1 MRFEVLGPL
10 RVRDGETV
18 LELGGPR
25 QQRVLACLLAAHPGA
40 VSVDRIVDEVWGEA
54 PPQTA
59 HHVVRTY
66 ISNLRKMLG
75 VRVASEGSRLR
86 LDLDGDEIDA
96 VEARATLE
104 AARYRRL
111 GSGAAASAELRDVE
125 AFWRGRPYGELAD
138 EMPLLGPVVAELE
151 ELLLDVR
158 EERIAAELA
167 IGRHDAV
174 VGDIQ
179 RLCRDHPYRE
189 RLHGHLMLAL
199 YRAGRQVEA
208 LRAYAELR
216 TRLRDDVGV
225 DPSPEL
231 QELEE
236 RILLQDDGLALEPP
250 HLLPTPVSSF
260 VGRGYEVGEVAK
272 LVDAHRLVTLSGPGG
287 VGKTR
292 LANEVA
298 RLRLNGLPGGVWW
311 VDLASRRHVAEVPAD
326 VARVL
331 GAGGQPGVEPIEAV
345 AHFVG
350 DCPTLIVLDNCEHL
364 LPGIGGLVAGLL
376 ERSAGLRMMCT
387 SRTSL
392 GVVGEVRFAVPP
404 LSLPVGEAPP
414 GVSDAERLFLTRA
427 EEFGVSIDLGDPV
440 AATAVER
447 LCADLD
453 GLPLALELAAA
464 RTTVFTPTQLADQV
478 ADRLGVLETT
488 AAVVPARQR
497 SLEATIDWSYRLLTP
512 AQQVLFDRLAGFS
525 SSFDVDDAAA
535 VAGFAPLDRGG
546 VIQEF
551 EVLARASM
559 LQLAGDGVP
568 GVRYRL
574 LDTMRRV
581 ARDGLARRGETDVV
595 AERHAKHH
603 LGLVERADESRL
615 SPEFADWTQIF
626 DARVEDLSAALVWA
640 LAREPRRA
648 LRAAPGLLEYWFR
661 RGDPSPAYAYGCRV
675 LDLVADPEPRLEA
688 AARLCAGFGA
698 VFHGDLERATVGV
711 ERAIELVDEAGEW
724 RDLVWALLGRGQNA
738 VLLGDMETAVSSGR
752 RIVGLC
758 ERLGLSLPRAYGLAL
773 LGEAEFFVDG
783 DLDLARMYLEEAIDG
798 FRRLRDPASLNV
810 FGLGIAASVAALQG
824 DFRTAEQFATEAT
837 TLPGPGWSAT
847 AYVILGGWV
856 LLPQGELERAEQ
868 VVRRGVELADRMS
881 MEPWVRN
888 GLLFL
893 SRIAAAR
900 AEWERAARLIGACRP
915 QPPWGRHPRWW
926 THEPQVREALGDEV
940 YTRLVERA
948 AACPLDEIVRWV
960 AQ

>member
-1 MRFEVLGPL
+1 VRFEVLGPL
-10 RVRDGETV
+10 RVSDDGTM

-25 QQRVLACLLAAHPGA
+25 QQRVLACLLAAHPDA
-40 VSVDRIVDEVWGEA
+40 VSVDRIVDEVWGDA

-66 ISNLRKMLG
+66 VSNLRKTLG
-75 VRVASEGSRLR
+75 GRVESDGSRYR
-86 LDLDGDEIDA
+86 LDLDGDEVDV
-96 VEARATLE
+96 VEARTALE
-104 AARYRRL
+104 AARHHGF
-111 GSGAAASAELRDVE
+111 GSGVDAIAAMRDVE
-125 AFWRGRPYGELAD
+125 ALWRGRPYGELAD
-138 EMPLLGPVVAELE
+138 EMPLIGPAAAELE

-167 IGRHDAV
+167 AGRHDAV
-174 VGDIQ
+174 IGDVQ
-179 RLCRDHPYRE
+179 RLCRAHPYRE

-216 TRLRDDVGV
+216 TRLGDDIGI
-225 DPSPEL
+225 DPSPEIRD
-231 QELEE
+231 LEE
-236 RILLQDDGLALEPP
+236 RILLQDGGLALEPP
-250 HLLPTPVSSF
+250 HQLPAPVSSF

-272 LVDAHRLVTLSGPGG
+272 LVDAHRLVTLTGPGG

-298 RLRLNGLPGGVWW
+298 LVRLSHLPGGVWW
-311 VDLASRRHVAEVPAD
+311 VDLVGRGHAD
-326 VARVL
+326 DAPVDIARVL
-331 GAGGQPGVEPIEAV
+331 GVGGQPGVEPIEAV
-345 AHFVG
+345 ANFIG
-350 DCPTLIVLDNCEHL
+350 DCPTLLVLDNCEHL

-387 SRTSL
+387 SRTAL
-392 GVVGEVRFAVPP
+392 DVVGEVRVAVPP
-404 LSLPVGEAPP
+404 LSLPVGEAPH

-427 EEFGVSIDLGDPV
+427 RELGASIDLGDPV
-440 AATAVER
+440 AAVAVER
-447 LCADLD
+447 LCTSLD

-464 RTTVFTPTQLADQV
+464 RTTVFTPAQLADQV
-478 ADRLGVLETT
+478 ADRLGVLEST
-488 AAVVPARQR
+488 APLLPERHR
-497 SLEATIDWSYRLLTP
+497 SLQATIEWSYRLLTP
-512 AQQVLFDRLAGFS
+512 TQQAVFDRLAGFTS
-525 SSFDVDDAAA
+525 TFDVDAAAA
-535 VAGFAPLDRGG
+535 VAGFTPLEPGD

-551 EVLARASM
+551 EVLTRASM
-559 LQLAGDGVP
+559 MQRSGDGVR

-581 ARDGLARRGETDVV
+581 AHDGLELRGETEVV
-595 AERHAKHH
+595 AAHHAKHH
-603 LGLVERADESRL
+603 LGLLERAGEWRL
-615 SPEFADWTQIF
+615 TPEFADWTEVV
-626 DARVEDLSAALVWA
+626 DACREDLSSAVAWA
-640 LAREPRRA
+640 LDREPLLA

-688 AARLCAGFGA
+688 AARVCAGFGA
-698 VFHGDLERATVGV
+698 VFHGDLDRATVGI
-711 ERAIELVDEAGEW
+711 ERAIELADEAGGW
-724 RDLVWALLGRGQNA
+724 RDLIWALLARGQNA
-738 VLLGDMETAVSSGR
+738 TLLGDMETATSAGR
-752 RIVGLC
+752 RILEVCDRDGVA
-758 ERLGLSLPRAYGLAL
+758 LPRAYGLAL
-773 LGEAEFFVDG
+773 LGEIEFFVDG
-783 DLDLARMYLEEAIDG
+783 DLDLARMYLDEAIDG

-824 DFRTAEQFATEAT
+824 DFRTAEELATEAT

-856 LLPQGELERAEQ
+856 LHPQGELERAEQ
-868 VVRRGVELADRMS
+868 VVRRGVELAHRMS
-881 MEPWVRN
+881 MDPWVRN

-893 SRIAAAR
+893 SRIAATR

-915 QPPWGRHPRWW
+915 QPPWGQHPRWW
-926 THEPQVREALGDEV
+926 THEPRVREALGDEV

-948 AACPLDEIVRWV
+948 YPLDETVRWI